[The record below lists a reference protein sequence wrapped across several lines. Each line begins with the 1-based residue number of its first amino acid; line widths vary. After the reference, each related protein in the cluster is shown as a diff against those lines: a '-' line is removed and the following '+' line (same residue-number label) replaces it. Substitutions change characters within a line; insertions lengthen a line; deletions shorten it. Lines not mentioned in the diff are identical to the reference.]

1 MTEDQKTQ
9 RLVELA
15 MAFYQNADAP
25 DANQWDVLFTH
36 IAQRNIEALEEFCR
50 EFELDIGEDE

>member
-1 MTEDQKTQ
+1 MTEDDKTV

-15 MAFYQNADAP
+15 MIFYQNAEAP

-36 IAQRNIEALEEFCR
+36 LAERNIEALESYLR
-50 EFELDIGEDE
+50 EWELDIGEDQ